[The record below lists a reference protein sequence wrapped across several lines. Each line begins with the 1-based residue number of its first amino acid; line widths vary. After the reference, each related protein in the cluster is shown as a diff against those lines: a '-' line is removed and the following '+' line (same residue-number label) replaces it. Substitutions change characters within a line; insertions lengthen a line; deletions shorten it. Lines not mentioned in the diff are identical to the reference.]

1 MSPLLIYFLRFILLI
16 KFLDSSLLLSLS
28 DPTGS
33 IAHNFI
39 NL

>member
-1 MSPLLIYFLRFILLI
+1 MSHLLISSFTFIWLI

-39 NL
+39 KL